1 MCRGKKPARRG
12 GTSNQVRVQNTT
24 RNRPITRKQSALLVC
39 EEVQNNEHDEKF
51 ALIELTLNNKLLV
64 VKHSDLIKWNE
75 SVKIKLGSKQQYLD
89 ELNIIKGQRNN
100 KENVNFDNTV
110 DDDDD
115 DLHLVTTTALTES
128 TQKFVQY
135 GNANISEVTDSDI
148 SIDNI
153 QSKSD
158 FYSSS
163 SISSRTKP
171 SASNSLQLNHN
182 QNTTSTAASLTL
194 TNDIT
199 VTSPKSPPLV
209 INANT
214 SNTTANLQSGRM
226 DPLSDLTR
234 QLNEVT
240 EDRDKWKMIP
250 IDVNVCEW
258 ICTMCDAVQRQVN
271 SDINFNDEA
280 RKLNI
285 SPGLLKYCVNLSKLT
300 TVTARKLFQQVCLN
314 ELTEGTSWSG
324 ISTNKID
331 AINAFGEKNQLDS
344 ETNISSLNQQRFQ
357 DHGQMNV
364 EDFYEANDKDQCS
377 LLFDHDNTFYDTII
391 NATPYDFEKNKL
403 TSSEEIDNEATE
415 MMYSTD
421 EEEISDEEVIDQTE
435 TDTIYQKD
443 KYDNEQENDS
453 LHYQFQREHDEI
465 DISVCLLTLKTKH
478 NLTLECLNDIRKLLI
493 SLKVKN
499 VPSSIYHICKLINTT
514 NKSTT
519 TTTSSTRV
527 TSSMI
532 ICQKCERVSLSKE
545 YCSHVDCDNRIK
557 YEINPYNY
565 ICLDI
570 HHQLQQIFYHEEHIK
585 YFTFNNEPCVN
596 SMRDV
601 YDGEVYRSLLGK
613 VETNEINFITTLIM
627 NIDGIAIGN
636 STQESLWIITCAINE
651 IKRRERFKIHNA
663 IIAGICSC
671 FKKPTRTIMGL
682 LLKPIVDQLIQ
693 LEKHHLFQMK
703 AYHNE
708 YRLIR
713 TYLIGV
719 CNDKPANSLVQNA
732 PEPIAKFGCTTCE
745 IPGEVVLSNSDKQI
759 SHNKTSS
766 TNKKKRIDTHKIRV
780 FPTSEDDQTQLR
792 STVRCE
798 QILDQL
804 AKVQHNN
811 YPVTNEE
818 KSNLQLGYLGK
829 CVLTELSYFDHGHS
843 FLMDTLHTIYHGAFK
858 RLLKLWFHSKYRTQQ
873 WSIRQHLNHIETEL
887 RQFRFPST
895 TTRIPRTIMKYHRLK
910 ANELRVLLLITYP
923 TFKKYLKPI
932 YYKHLQLLSFALHIG
947 ESREITSSKL
957 NEMKILLDK
966 FVFTFHFL
974 YGKRHAVNTVH
985 SVVHF
990 HQTVK
995 HYGPLT
1001 NYSTF
1006 NYESLIGNLSH
1017 LTATINGTKHLPREI
1032 ENNIELIKNSSFLGD
1047 TYCMS
1052 SSLYPLIS
1060 EIQGYKTK
1068 LSVTSNSYQL
1078 QKPTSIIHK
1087 NDKHELFLKFGKEL
1101 SLYNKCNI
1109 KGVTFTTLHYSKSKQ
1124 FQDCAIL
1131 YRRENIHCFGLI
1143 NKIIL
1148 ITTSNNVL
1156 LQIYPLHD
1164 NRKDE
1169 ILLNFNT
1176 QKILCDNVEFGTID
1190 FDHHI
1195 HINVDDVIEK

>member
-1 MCRGKKPARRG
+1 MQIFQK
-12 GTSNQVRVQNTT
+12 T
-24 RNRPITRKQSALLVC
+24 
-39 EEVQNNEHDEKF
+39 
-51 ALIELTLNNKLLV
+51 
-64 VKHSDLIKWNE
+64 KH
-75 SVKIKLGSKQQYLD
+75 
-89 ELNIIKGQRNN
+89 
-100 KENVNFDNTV
+100 
-110 DDDDD
+110 
-115 DLHLVTTTALTES
+115 
-128 TQKFVQY
+128 
-135 GNANISEVTDSDI
+135 
-148 SIDNI
+148 
-153 QSKSD
+153 
-158 FYSSS
+158 
-163 SISSRTKP
+163 
-171 SASNSLQLNHN
+171 SASNSLQLNN
-182 QNTTSTAASLTL
+182 QNTTLAAASLTL

-199 VTSPKSPPLV
+199 IASPKSPPSV

-214 SNTTANLQSGRM
+214 SNTTANLQSGRI
-226 DPLSDLTR
+226 DPLSDLTH
-234 QLNEVT
+234 QLNKVT
-240 EDRDKWKMIP
+240 EDRDKWKNNYLELEKKY
-250 IDVNVCEW
+250 DELQNV
-258 ICTMCDAVQRQVN
+258 
-271 SDINFNDEA
+271 S
-280 RKLNI
+280 I
-285 SPGLLKYCVNLSKLT
+285 S
-300 TVTARKLFQQVCLN
+300 
-314 ELTEGTSWSG
+314 
-324 ISTNKID
+324 
-331 AINAFGEKNQLDS
+331 FGEKLFGRLKWDKKNIKISLQNFIRGERANLKRDQHKNDLNEANPDHSGSMVAEVVPEHIENQLDS
-344 ETNISSLNQQRFQ
+344 ESNISSLNEQRFQ

-364 EDFYEANDKDQCS
+364 EDFYKTNDKDQCS
-377 LLFDHDNTFYDTII
+377 LQFDHDNTFYDTVI
-391 NATPYDFEKNKL
+391 NETLYDFEKNKFA
-403 TSSEEIDNEATE
+403 SSEEINNEATE
-415 MMYSTD
+415 FMFSTD

-435 TDTIYQKD
+435 TDTIFQKD
-443 KYDNEQENDS
+443 KYDNEQEYGYTYLITKKILERDIFYFYSINDS

-499 VPSSIYHICKLINTT
+499 VPSSIYRVCKLINTT
-514 NKSTT
+514 SKSTT

-527 TSSMI
+527 ISSMI
-532 ICQKCERVSLSKE
+532 ICQKCERVSLSKVS
-545 YCSHVDCDNRIK
+545 CSHADCDNHIK

-570 HHQLQQIFYHEEHIK
+570 HHQLQQIFYNEEHIN
-585 YFTFNNEPCVN
+585 YFTSNNEPCIN

-613 VETNEINFITTLIM
+613 VETNEINFIITLMM

-636 STQESLWIITCAINE
+636 ATQESLWIITCTINE
-651 IKRRERFKIHNA
+651 IKRQERFKVHNA

-682 LLKPIVDQLIQ
+682 LLKPIVEQLIQ

-708 YRLIR
+708 YKLIR

-745 IPGEVVLSNSDKQI
+745 IPGETVLSNSDEQI

-780 FPTSEDDQTQLR
+780 FPTSEDDQIKLR

-798 QILDQL
+798 LILGQL
-804 AKVQHNN
+804 AKVQHHD
-811 YPVTNEE
+811 YPVTSEE

-829 CVLTELSYFDHGHS
+829 CLLTELSYFDHGHS
-843 FLMDTLHTIYHGAFK
+843 FLMDTLHTIYHGAFVSTHLPSRVK
-858 RLLKLWFHSKYRTQQ
+858 RLLKFWFHSKYRTQQ

-887 RQFRFPST
+887 QQFRFPST
-895 TTRIPRTIMKYHRLK
+895 TTRMPRTIMKYHRLK

-923 TFKKYLKPI
+923 IFKNYLKPI

-966 FVFTFHFL
+966 FVFTFHLL

-995 HYGPLT
+995 YYGPLT

-1006 NYESLIGNLSH
+1006 NYESLIGH
-1017 LTATINGTKHLPREI
+1017 LAATINGTKHLPREI

-1060 EIQGYKTK
+1060 QIQGYKTK

-1124 FQDCAIL
+1124 FQDCAVL

-1156 LQIYPLHD
+1156 LQIYPLHN

-1169 ILLNFNT
+1169 ILLNFNK

-1195 HINVDDVIEK
+1195 HINVDDVIEKVCYYQFETKFIFIRYPTLTESS